1 MTDNAA
7 AESRLRRSLDAMR
20 REVMDAIE
28 PQSVKGSF
36 EDTIQSAMARLK
48 RLLGFG

>member
-1 MTDNAA
+1 MTDRAPTEA
-7 AESRLRRSLDAMR
+7 RLRRSLDAMR
-20 REVMDAIE
+20 REVMDAVK
-28 PQSVKGSF
+28 PPSVKDSF

>member
-1 MTDNAA
+1 MTDSAA

-20 REVMDAIE
+20 QEVTDAIA
-28 PQSVKGSF
+28 PPSVKDSF